1 MISINDTHIYIE
13 PIDLNLEPH
22 LNLCD
27 AVIIETIKNIASPRR
42 CREIVTTHLMIK
54 RHIGSHVTL
63 RHDANGAPYIDGE
76 KCHISISH
84 CATHVAL
91 AVNYNHRIGIDI
103 ENWREQ
109 LNKVR
114 NRFLSPNEQETI
126 NTPQLL
132 LQAWTAKE
140 ALYKVAQSPGISL
153 ATDIILPT
161 SNNPMAQV
169 STPTGIAHF
178 TLTHITPSPQQHLTL
193 AEPVELR
200 Q

>member
-1 MISINDTHIYIE
+1 MLSINGTHIYIE
-13 PIDLNLEPH
+13 PIDVDIEP
-22 LNLCD
+22 LLRSCD
-27 AVIIETIKNIASPRR
+27 VAIIDKIKNIASPRR
-42 CREIVTTHLMIK
+42 RCEIVKTHLMIK
-54 RHIGSHVTL
+54 RHINPHVTL

-91 AVNYNHRIGIDI
+91 AINYNHRIGIDI

-114 NRFLSPNEQETI
+114 NRFLSPNELKTI

-140 ALYKVAQSPGISL
+140 ALYKVAQTPGISL
-153 ATDIILPT
+153 ASDITLPT
-161 SNNPMAQV
+161 HTNPYAQV
-169 STPTGIAHF
+169 TTATGITHF
-178 TLTHITPSPQQHLTL
+178 TLTHIPLSPLQHLSL
-193 AEPVELR
+193 AEPI
-200 Q
+200 